1 MQTINEDIK
10 NGTFRRVYLLY
21 GDEDYLKLQYKNKL
35 LRALVTEG
43 DTMNFSRFEGKE
55 AQVPA
60 LIDLAETM
68 PFFAEHRVILVEDS
82 GFFKN
87 AAPQLAEYLPDMPET
102 TCMIFIE
109 KEVDKRS
116 KTYKSLK
123 DIGRMVEFKTP
134 DEKMLTRWVLT
145 VLQKN
150 GKKLTQPT
158 MQLFLEKA
166 GNSMGNIDRELEKLI
181 CYVGDRE
188 IIQMDDVEEIC
199 TGQTENRIFD
209 MIHMMAEKRQKEALE
224 LYYDL
229 LALKEPPMRILFL
242 LVRQFNILLQV
253 KTMVAAGMEQNQ
265 IADRAG
271 LRSFT
276 IRRYRLRGR
285 AFFRTEA
292 ERSAA
297 GLCPGGR
304 GCEDRTAGRPAER
317 GADPC
322 KIQCVK

>member
-1 MQTINEDIK
+1 
-10 NGTFRRVYLLY
+10 
-21 GDEDYLKLQYKNKL
+21 
-35 LRALVTEG
+35 
-43 DTMNFSRFEGKE
+43 MNFSRFEGKE

-276 IRRYRLRGR
+276 IRRYRSEAGHFSVQKLKEALRDCARAEEDVKTGR
-285 AFFRTEA
+285 LDDRLSVELILVKY
-292 ERSAA
+292 SA
-297 GLCPGGR
+297 
-304 GCEDRTAGRPAER
+304 
-317 GADPC
+317 
-322 KIQCVK
+322 

>member
-276 IRRYRLRGR
+276 IRRYRSEAGHFSVQKLKAALRDCARAEEDVKTGR
-285 AFFRTEA
+285 LDDRLSVELILVKY
-292 ERSAA
+292 SA
-297 GLCPGGR
+297 
-304 GCEDRTAGRPAER
+304 
-317 GADPC
+317 
-322 KIQCVK
+322 

>member
-87 AAPQLAEYLPDMPET
+87 VAPQLAEYLPDMPET

-276 IRRYRLRGR
+276 IRRYRSEAGHFSVQKLKEALRDCARAEEDVKTGR
-285 AFFRTEA
+285 LDDRLSVELILVKY
-292 ERSAA
+292 SA
-297 GLCPGGR
+297 
-304 GCEDRTAGRPAER
+304 
-317 GADPC
+317 
-322 KIQCVK
+322 

>member
-150 GKKLTQPT
+150 GNKLTQPT
-158 MQLFLEKA
+158 IQLFLEKA

-276 IRRYRLRGR
+276 IRRYRSEAGHFSVQKLKEALRDCARAEEDVKTGR
-285 AFFRTEA
+285 LDDRLSVELILVKY
-292 ERSAA
+292 SA
-297 GLCPGGR
+297 
-304 GCEDRTAGRPAER
+304 
-317 GADPC
+317 
-322 KIQCVK
+322 

>member
-87 AAPQLAEYLPDMPET
+87 AAAQLAEYLPDMPET

-134 DEKMLTRWVLT
+134 DEKMLTSWVLT

-276 IRRYRLRGR
+276 IRRYRSEAGHFSVQKLKEALRDCARAEEDVKTGR
-285 AFFRTEA
+285 LDDRLSVELILVKY
-292 ERSAA
+292 SA
-297 GLCPGGR
+297 
-304 GCEDRTAGRPAER
+304 
-317 GADPC
+317 
-322 KIQCVK
+322 

>member
-10 NGTFRRVYLLY
+10 NGTFRRAYLLY

-276 IRRYRLRGR
+276 IRRYRSEAGHFSVQKLKEALRDCARAEEDVKTGR
-285 AFFRTEA
+285 LDDRLSVELILVKY
-292 ERSAA
+292 SA
-297 GLCPGGR
+297 
-304 GCEDRTAGRPAER
+304 
-317 GADPC
+317 
-322 KIQCVK
+322 

>member
-265 IADRAG
+265 ISDRAG

-276 IRRYRLRGR
+276 IRRYRSEAGHFSVQKLKEALRDCARAEEDVKTGR
-285 AFFRTEA
+285 LDDRLSVELILVKY
-292 ERSAA
+292 SA
-297 GLCPGGR
+297 
-304 GCEDRTAGRPAER
+304 
-317 GADPC
+317 
-322 KIQCVK
+322 

>member
-109 KEVDKRS
+109 KEVDKRC

-276 IRRYRLRGR
+276 IRRYRSEAGHFSVQKLKEALRDCARAEEDVKTGR
-285 AFFRTEA
+285 LDDRLSVELILVKY
-292 ERSAA
+292 SA
-297 GLCPGGR
+297 
-304 GCEDRTAGRPAER
+304 
-317 GADPC
+317 
-322 KIQCVK
+322 

>member
-68 PFFAEHRVILVEDS
+68 PFFTEHRVILVEDS

-276 IRRYRLRGR
+276 IRRYRSEAGHFSVQKLKEALRDCARAEEDVKTGR
-285 AFFRTEA
+285 LDDRLSVELILVKY
-292 ERSAA
+292 SA
-297 GLCPGGR
+297 
-304 GCEDRTAGRPAER
+304 
-317 GADPC
+317 
-322 KIQCVK
+322 

>member
-265 IADRAG
+265 IADRAV

-276 IRRYRLRGR
+276 IRRNRSEAGHFSGQKLKEALRDCARAEEDVKTGRLDDRLSV
-285 AFFRTEA
+285 ELILVKY
-292 ERSAA
+292 SA
-297 GLCPGGR
+297 
-304 GCEDRTAGRPAER
+304 
-317 GADPC
+317 
-322 KIQCVK
+322 

>member
-158 MQLFLEKA
+158 MQLFLEKV

-276 IRRYRLRGR
+276 IRRYRSEAGHFSVQKLKEALRDCARAEEDVKTGR
-285 AFFRTEA
+285 LDDRLSVELILVKY
-292 ERSAA
+292 SA
-297 GLCPGGR
+297 
-304 GCEDRTAGRPAER
+304 
-317 GADPC
+317 
-322 KIQCVK
+322 

>member
-68 PFFAEHRVILVEDS
+68 PFFAEHRLILVEDS

-276 IRRYRLRGR
+276 IRRYRSEAGHFSVQKLKEALRDCARAEEDVKTGR
-285 AFFRTEA
+285 LDDRLSVELILVKY
-292 ERSAA
+292 SA
-297 GLCPGGR
+297 
-304 GCEDRTAGRPAER
+304 
-317 GADPC
+317 
-322 KIQCVK
+322 

>member
-87 AAPQLAEYLPDMPET
+87 AAAQLAEYLPDMPET

-265 IADRAG
+265 IADWAG

-276 IRRYRLRGR
+276 IRRYRSEAGHFSVQKLKEALRDCARAEEDVKTGR
-285 AFFRTEA
+285 LDDRLSVELILVKY
-292 ERSAA
+292 SA
-297 GLCPGGR
+297 
-304 GCEDRTAGRPAER
+304 
-317 GADPC
+317 
-322 KIQCVK
+322 

>member
-102 TCMIFIE
+102 TCMFFIE

-158 MQLFLEKA
+158 MKLFLEKA

-276 IRRYRLRGR
+276 IRRYRSEAGHFSVQKLKEALRDCARAEEDVKTGR
-285 AFFRTEA
+285 LDDRLSVELILVKY
-292 ERSAA
+292 SA
-297 GLCPGGR
+297 
-304 GCEDRTAGRPAER
+304 
-317 GADPC
+317 
-322 KIQCVK
+322 

>member
-150 GKKLTQPT
+150 GKKLTQST

-276 IRRYRLRGR
+276 IRRYRSEAGHFSVQKLKEALRDCARAEEDVKTGR
-285 AFFRTEA
+285 LDDRLSVELILVKY
-292 ERSAA
+292 SA
-297 GLCPGGR
+297 
-304 GCEDRTAGRPAER
+304 
-317 GADPC
+317 
-322 KIQCVK
+322 

>member
-158 MQLFLEKA
+158 RKLFLEKA
-166 GNSMGNIDRELEKLI
+166 GNSMGNIDR
-181 CYVGDRE
+181 
-188 IIQMDDVEEIC
+188 
-199 TGQTENRIFD
+199 
-209 MIHMMAEKRQKEALE
+209 
-224 LYYDL
+224 
-229 LALKEPPMRILFL
+229 
-242 LVRQFNILLQV
+242 
-253 KTMVAAGMEQNQ
+253 
-265 IADRAG
+265 
-271 LRSFT
+271 
-276 IRRYRLRGR
+276 
-285 AFFRTEA
+285 
-292 ERSAA
+292 
-297 GLCPGGR
+297 
-304 GCEDRTAGRPAER
+304 
-317 GADPC
+317 
-322 KIQCVK
+322 

>member
-166 GNSMGNIDRELEKLI
+166 GNSMGNIDQELEKLI

-276 IRRYRLRGR
+276 IRRYRSEAGHFSVQKLKEALRDCARAEEDVKTGR
-285 AFFRTEA
+285 LDDRLSVELILVKY
-292 ERSAA
+292 SA
-297 GLCPGGR
+297 
-304 GCEDRTAGRPAER
+304 
-317 GADPC
+317 
-322 KIQCVK
+322 

>member
-82 GFFKN
+82 DFFKN

-276 IRRYRLRGR
+276 IRRYRSEAGHFSVQKLKEALRDCARAEEDVKTGR
-285 AFFRTEA
+285 LDDRLSVELILVKY
-292 ERSAA
+292 SA
-297 GLCPGGR
+297 
-304 GCEDRTAGRPAER
+304 
-317 GADPC
+317 
-322 KIQCVK
+322 

>member
-276 IRRYRLRGR
+276 IRRYRSEAGHFSVQKLKEALRAAVYAKPR
-285 AFFRTEA
+285 AHCFGTDAAVTEKHMM
-292 ERSAA
+292 SQI
-297 GLCPGGR
+297 GG
-304 GCEDRTAGRPAER
+304 
-317 GADPC
+317 
-322 KIQCVK
+322 

>member
-166 GNSMGNIDRELEKLI
+166 GNFMGNIDRELEKLI

-276 IRRYRLRGR
+276 IRRYRSEAGHFSVQKLKEALRDCARAEEDVKTGR
-285 AFFRTEA
+285 LDDRLSVELILVKY
-292 ERSAA
+292 SA
-297 GLCPGGR
+297 
-304 GCEDRTAGRPAER
+304 
-317 GADPC
+317 
-322 KIQCVK
+322 

>member
-150 GKKLTQPT
+150 DKKLTQPT

-265 IADRAG
+265 IADQAG

-276 IRRYRLRGR
+276 IRRYRSEAGHFSVQKLKEALRDCARAEEDVKTGR
-285 AFFRTEA
+285 LDDRLSVELILVKY
-292 ERSAA
+292 SA
-297 GLCPGGR
+297 
-304 GCEDRTAGRPAER
+304 
-317 GADPC
+317 
-322 KIQCVK
+322 

>member
-253 KTMVAAGMEQNQ
+253 KTMVAAGMGQNQ

-276 IRRYRLRGR
+276 IRRYRSEAGHFSVQKLKEALRDCARAEEDVKTGR
-285 AFFRTEA
+285 LDDRLSVELILVKY
-292 ERSAA
+292 SA
-297 GLCPGGR
+297 
-304 GCEDRTAGRPAER
+304 
-317 GADPC
+317 
-322 KIQCVK
+322 

>member
-21 GDEDYLKLQYKNKL
+21 GDEEYLKLQYKNKL

-55 AQVPA
+55 AQGPA

-199 TGQTENRIFD
+199 TSQTENRIFD

-276 IRRYRLRGR
+276 IRRYRSEAGHFSVQKLKEALRDCARAEEDVKTGR
-285 AFFRTEA
+285 LDDRLSVELILVKY
-292 ERSAA
+292 SA
-297 GLCPGGR
+297 
-304 GCEDRTAGRPAER
+304 
-317 GADPC
+317 
-322 KIQCVK
+322 

>member
-134 DEKMLTRWVLT
+134 GEKMLTRWVLT

-276 IRRYRLRGR
+276 IRRYRSEAGHFSVQKLKEALRDCARAEEDVKTGR
-285 AFFRTEA
+285 LDDRLSVELILVKY
-292 ERSAA
+292 SA
-297 GLCPGGR
+297 
-304 GCEDRTAGRPAER
+304 
-317 GADPC
+317 
-322 KIQCVK
+322 

>member
-55 AQVPA
+55 AQVPV

-276 IRRYRLRGR
+276 IRRYRSEAGHFSVQKLKEALRDCARAEEDVKTGR
-285 AFFRTEA
+285 LDDRLSVELILVKY
-292 ERSAA
+292 SA
-297 GLCPGGR
+297 
-304 GCEDRTAGRPAER
+304 
-317 GADPC
+317 
-322 KIQCVK
+322 

>member
-276 IRRYRLRGR
+276 IRRYRSEAGHFSVQKLKEALRDCARAEEDVKTGR
-285 AFFRTEA
+285 LDDRLSVELILVKY
-292 ERSAA
+292 SA
-297 GLCPGGR
+297 
-304 GCEDRTAGRPAER
+304 
-317 GADPC
+317 
-322 KIQCVK
+322 

>member
-21 GDEDYLKLQYKNKL
+21 GDEDYLKLQYKNTL

-68 PFFAEHRVILVEDS
+68 PFFADHRVILVEDS

-276 IRRYRLRGR
+276 IRRYRSEAGHFSVQKLKEALRDCARAEEDVKTGR
-285 AFFRTEA
+285 LDDRLSVELILVKY
-292 ERSAA
+292 SA
-297 GLCPGGR
+297 
-304 GCEDRTAGRPAER
+304 
-317 GADPC
+317 
-322 KIQCVK
+322 

>member
-229 LALKEPPMRILFL
+229 LALKEPPMRILVL

-276 IRRYRLRGR
+276 IRRYRSEAGHFSVQKLKEALRDCARAEEDVKTGR
-285 AFFRTEA
+285 LDDRLSVELILVKY
-292 ERSAA
+292 SA
-297 GLCPGGR
+297 
-304 GCEDRTAGRPAER
+304 
-317 GADPC
+317 
-322 KIQCVK
+322 

>member
-276 IRRYRLRGR
+276 IRRYRSEAGHFSVQKLKEALRDCAWAEEDVKTGR
-285 AFFRTEA
+285 LDDRLSVELILVKY
-292 ERSAA
+292 SA
-297 GLCPGGR
+297 
-304 GCEDRTAGRPAER
+304 
-317 GADPC
+317 
-322 KIQCVK
+322 

>member
-10 NGTFRRVYLLY
+10 NGTFRRIYLLY

-276 IRRYRLRGR
+276 IRRYRSEAGHFSVQKLKEALRDCARAEEDVKTGR
-285 AFFRTEA
+285 LDDRLSVELILVKY
-292 ERSAA
+292 SA
-297 GLCPGGR
+297 
-304 GCEDRTAGRPAER
+304 
-317 GADPC
+317 
-322 KIQCVK
+322 

>member
-87 AAPQLAEYLPDMPET
+87 AAPQLAEYLPYMPET

-276 IRRYRLRGR
+276 IRRYRSEAGHFSVQKLKEALRDCARAEEDVKTGR
-285 AFFRTEA
+285 LDDRLSVELILVKY
-292 ERSAA
+292 SA
-297 GLCPGGR
+297 
-304 GCEDRTAGRPAER
+304 
-317 GADPC
+317 
-322 KIQCVK
+322 